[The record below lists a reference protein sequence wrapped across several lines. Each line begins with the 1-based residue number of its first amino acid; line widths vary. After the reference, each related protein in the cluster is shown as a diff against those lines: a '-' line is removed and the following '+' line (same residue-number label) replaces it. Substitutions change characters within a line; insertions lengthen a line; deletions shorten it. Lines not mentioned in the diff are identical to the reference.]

1 MLLVY
6 QSLSLH
12 TGHLFKRGN
21 LQNQGHDGWESFAP
35 AANLK
40 FKGLLSDKTQKTTN
54 PQPKKKPR
62 KF

>member
-12 TGHLFKRGN
+12 TGHLFTHGN
-21 LQNQGHDGWESFAP
+21 LQNEGHDGWESFAT

-40 FKGLLSDKTQKTTN
+40 FKGLLSDKTPRPQKNTKN
-54 PQPKKKPR
+54 KKPR

>member
-12 TGHLFKRGN
+12 TGHLFTHGN
-21 LQNQGHDGWESFAP
+21 LQNQGPDGWKSFAP

-40 FKGLLSDKTQKTTN
+40 FKGLLSDKTQKTT
-54 PQPKKKPR
+54 PPPKTKKPR

>member
-12 TGHLFKRGN
+12 TGHLFTHGN

-40 FKGLLSDKTQKTTN
+40 FKGLLTDKTQKT
-54 PQPKKKPR
+54 PPR
-62 KF
+62 PHKEKEQKT

>member
-12 TGHLFKRGN
+12 TGHLFTHGN

-40 FKGLLSDKTQKTTN
+40 FKGLLSDKTQKTAPS
-54 PQPKKKPR
+54 PQKNKKQKT
-62 KF
+62 